1 MSNSPFAAVVAD
13 ESGVREVIGTPME
26 LAAKKAIPK
35 LDKYCRELIQ
45 RSPFLTIGTANANG
59 KADVSPRGDQP
70 GFVLILDDN
79 TIFIPERP
87 GNNRVDTLI
96 NITENPNVG
105 LLFMV
110 PGFDETLRVNG
121 RASVVKD
128 EALLERCAVKGRVPK
143 IGVMVAIEE
152 AYLHCA
158 KALRRSKLWDPD
170 SRQDRKEMPSLG
182 KIILDQTAEAN
193 KPPADDE
200 VKVVD
205 EYIEDNYRNELY

>member
-1 MSNSPFAAVVAD
+1 MSNEAFKAVLAD
-13 ESGVREVIGTPME
+13 EDAVREVIGTAMD
-26 LAAKKAIPK
+26 LAVKKAIPK
-35 LDKYCRELIQ
+35 LDKYSRELIE

-59 KADVSPRGDQP
+59 KADVSPRGDQR
-70 GFVLILDDN
+70 GFVIILDDN

-87 GNNRVDTLI
+87 GNNRVDTLT

-121 RASVVKD
+121 RASVIKD
-128 EALLERCAVKGRVPK
+128 EALLERCAVRDRVPK
-143 IGVMVAIEE
+143 LGILVAIEE

-158 KALRRSKLWDPD
+158 KAFRRSKLWDPD

-182 KIILDQTAEAN
+182 KIIMEQTAA
-193 KPPADDE
+193 ADAAPSDADIQ
-200 VKVVD
+200 VVD
-205 EYIEDNYRNELY
+205 ELIEDNYRNELY

>member
-1 MSNSPFAAVVAD
+1 MSESPFASVLAD
-13 ESGVREVIGTPME
+13 ENAVREVIGTPME
-26 LAAKKAIPK
+26 LAKKKVIPK
-35 LDKYCRELIQ
+35 LDKYCRALIE

-59 KADVSPRGDQP
+59 KADVSPRGDAP

-87 GNNRVDTLI
+87 GNNRVDTLT

-105 LLFMV
+105 LLFLV
-110 PGFDETLRVNG
+110 PGYDETLRVNG

-128 EALLERCAVKGRVPK
+128 EMLLERCAVRDRVPK
-143 IGVMVAIEE
+143 LGIMVAVEE

-158 KALRRSKLWDPD
+158 KAFRRSKLWDPE

-182 KIILDQTAEAN
+182 KIILEQTAEAN
-193 KPPADDE
+193 KQPSEDE

>member
-158 KALRRSKLWDPD
+158 KAFRRSKLWDPD

-205 EYIEDNYRNELY
+205 EYIENNYRNELY

>member
-1 MSNSPFAAVVAD
+1 MSESPFAAVLAD
-13 ESGVREVIGTPME
+13 ENAVREVIGTPME
-26 LAAKKAIPK
+26 LAKKKAIPK
-35 LDKYCRELIQ
+35 LDKYCRELIE
-45 RSPFLTIGTANANG
+45 RSPFLTIGTANVNG
-59 KADVSPRGDQP
+59 KADVSPRGDAP

-87 GNNRVDTLI
+87 GNNRADTLT

-105 LLFMV
+105 LLFLV
-110 PGFDETLRVNG
+110 PGYDETLRVNG

-128 EALLERCAVKGRVPK
+128 ETLLEQCAVRDRVPK
-143 IGVMVAIEE
+143 LGIMVAVEE

-158 KALRRSKLWDPD
+158 KAFRRSKLWDPE

-182 KIILDQTAEAN
+182 KIILEQTAEAN
-193 KPPADDE
+193 KQPGEDE
-200 VKVVD
+200 IKVVD